1 MSTLSY
7 SDLQNFFQKLK
18 IRSLDPHNPF
28 YVNYLHK
35 RENDP
40 IKELFNDI
48 NFSENE
54 SVNFFSGQRGCGKT
68 TELHRLRFL
77 LEEKGYVVF
86 ICDMQ
91 NYINLHL
98 PIEITDF
105 LIAIMLALNEAI
117 EKQYGENLALTNSYI
132 ETLKDFF
139 SKVQITDIE
148 IASFKV
154 SLRQDPNFKQRL
166 QRDLDHHIT
175 TIAQQAHEFSQQMVE
190 FIRKQTNKNQKIVL
204 LIDSLE
210 QMRGTKDN
218 AELVHESLKNLFSFH
233 SEKLFLKNFHTVY
246 TIPPYLPALANIG
259 SLDNGSLRA
268 IDNIHVFKKSGEPD
282 SIGLSIMQDIIE
294 LRFKDWEQIF
304 SHQQLENII
313 LATGGDLR
321 DFFRL
326 IQIVLT
332 KIPSNEGQ
340 PLLPVEDK
348 IIEYAKNDL
357 LRNML
362 PIPEDNKVWLRK
374 ISKSKNDGLESITKL
389 SILAQFFDLN
399 WVQNYRNGSYWY
411 DIHPLLKEAIN
422 E

>member
-1 MSTLSY
+1 
-7 SDLQNFFQKLK
+7 
-18 IRSLDPHNPF
+18 
-28 YVNYLHK
+28 
-35 RENDP
+35 
-40 IKELFNDI
+40 
-48 NFSENE
+48 
-54 SVNFFSGQRGCGKT
+54 
-68 TELHRLRFL
+68 
-77 LEEKGYVVF
+77 
-86 ICDMQ
+86 
-91 NYINLHL
+91 
-98 PIEITDF
+98 
-105 LIAIMLALNEAI
+105 
-117 EKQYGENLALTNSYI
+117 
-132 ETLKDFF
+132 
-139 SKVQITDIE
+139 
-148 IASFKV
+148 
-154 SLRQDPNFKQRL
+154 
-166 QRDLDHHIT
+166 
-175 TIAQQAHEFSQQMVE
+175 
-190 FIRKQTNKNQKIVL
+190 
-204 LIDSLE
+204 
-210 QMRGTKDN
+210 
-218 AELVHESLKNLFSFH
+218 
-233 SEKLFLKNFHTVY
+233 
-246 TIPPYLPALANIG
+246 
-259 SLDNGSLRA
+259 
-268 IDNIHVFKKSGEPD
+268 
-282 SIGLSIMQDIIE
+282 MQDIIE